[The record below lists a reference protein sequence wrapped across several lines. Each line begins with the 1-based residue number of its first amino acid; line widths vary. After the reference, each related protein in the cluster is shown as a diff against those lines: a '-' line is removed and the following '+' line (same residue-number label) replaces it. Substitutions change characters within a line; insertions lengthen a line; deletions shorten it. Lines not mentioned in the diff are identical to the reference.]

1 MNSQSR
7 HRSIRIRTAISDGS
21 SAPRKA
27 GMRITLGVTGG
38 VAAYKAAELVRRLQQ
53 DGFTVQVVMTRS
65 AREFVTPLTFASL
78 SGQKVITD
86 LFGDSSGGEA
96 NLESAIEH
104 IAVAQRTDLLLV
116 APATADII
124 AKFARGI
131 ADDFL
136 TTLYLASTAPVVV
149 APAMN
154 VNMWNHTATQ
164 ENVEM
169 LRARGVKIV
178 DPAEGYLACGMI
190 GAGRLAGQDDIVAAV
205 REVLKTQRDL
215 DGETVLITAGP
226 TCEDLDPVR
235 YLTNCSSGK
244 MGYAVGGAAALRG
257 ATGMLDRRPVDL
269 EVPARVQRVDV
280 RTAREMHNAVVERI
294 ADSSVAI
301 LAAAVADYRPVEQHA
316 KKIKKGNAPLT
327 ISLEPTTDILAEAAR
342 NKGQRIIVGFA
353 AETDHVAENARK
365 KLAAKNADLIV
376 ANDVTAE
383 GAGFDHDTN
392 IVTLFSRD
400 GRDLALPKM
409 SKSEVAQR
417 ILDEVVR
424 LRSVLDTT
432 AALKRSGV

>member
-1 MNSQSR
+1 
-7 HRSIRIRTAISDGS
+7 
-21 SAPRKA
+21 
-27 GMRITLGVTGG
+27 MRITLGVTGG

-65 AREFVTPLTFASL
+65 AREFITPLTFAAL
-78 SGQKVITD
+78 TGQKVITD
-86 LFGDSSGGEA
+86 LFAESGGEP

-116 APATADII
+116 APATADIL

-154 VNMWNHTATQ
+154 VNMWNHAATQ

-178 DPAEGYLACGMI
+178 DPDEGYLACGMT
-190 GAGRLAGQDDIVAAV
+190 GAGRLAGQEAIVAAV
-205 REVLKTQRDL
+205 HEALHAVRDL
-215 DGETVLITAGP
+215 AGEKVLVTAGP
-226 TCEDLDPVR
+226 TRENVDPVR
-235 YLTNCSSGK
+235 YLTNRSSGK
-244 MGYAVGGAAALRG
+244 MGYAVAEAAARRG
-257 ATGMLDRRPVDL
+257 AHVILVSGPTSL
-269 EVPARVQRVDV
+269 EAPAG
-280 RTAREMHNAVVERI
+280 VERI
-294 ADSSVAI
+294 GVQSAEEMHHAVLEKVADCSIAI
-301 LAAAVADYRPVEQHA
+301 FAAAVADYRPAEPTAQ
-316 KKIKKGNAPLT
+316 KIKRNSESTT
-327 ISLEPTTDILAEAAR
+327 IALEPTPDILASVAR
-342 NKGQRIIVGFA
+342 DKGQRFIVGFA

-365 KLAAKNADLIV
+365 KLAAKNVDLMV

-392 IVTLFSRD
+392 VVTLLARD
-400 GRDLALPKM
+400 GRDLALPRM
-409 SKSEVAQR
+409 GKSEVAQR

-424 LRSVLDTT
+424 LRSASRT
-432 AALKRSGV
+432 AQRSAV

>member
-1 MNSQSR
+1 
-7 HRSIRIRTAISDGS
+7 
-21 SAPRKA
+21 
-27 GMRITLGVTGG
+27 MRITLGVTGG

-53 DGFTVQVVMTRS
+53 DGFSVEVVMTRG
-65 AREFVTPLTFASL
+65 AREFVTPLTFAAL

-86 LFGDSSGGEA
+86 LFGDSSGSGA

-154 VNMWNHTATQ
+154 VNMWNHAATQ

-169 LRARGVKIV
+169 LRARGVKVV

-190 GAGRLAGQDDIVAAV
+190 GAGRLAGQEDIVAAV
-205 REVLKTQRDL
+205 REALKTQRDL

-235 YLTNCSSGK
+235 YITNRSSGK
-244 MGYAVGGAAALRG
+244 MGYAVAEAAARRG
-257 ATGMLDRRPVDL
+257 AKVILVSGPVNL
-269 EVPARVQRVDV
+269 EIPSGVERIDV
-280 RTAREMHNAVVERI
+280 RSAKEMHHAVVDRI
-294 ADSSVAI
+294 ADSSIAI
-301 LAAAVADYRPVEQHA
+301 LAAAVADYRPVEQRTE
-316 KKIKKGNAPLT
+316 KIKKSDAALT
-327 ISLEPTTDILAEAAR
+327 ISLEPTTDILAEVAR
-342 NKGQRIIVGFA
+342 NKGQKIVVGFA
-353 AETDHVAENARK
+353 AETDHVAENARM
-365 KLAAKNADLIV
+365 KLSAKNADLIV

-392 IVTLFSRD
+392 VVTLLSRD
-400 GRDLALPKM
+400 GRNLALPKM

-424 LRSVLDTT
+424 LRSVLHGT
-432 AALKRSGV
+432 AAVKRSAV